1 MNAVIHRNIHI
12 IIYSKRLRPNIIS
25 LENPLNTINNP
36 TTPNT
41 LLPKPTHPT
50 MSQNEP
56 DQDPQEE
63 IDKNVS
69 DRGEYSEYDGNLWN
83 GTEPSGM

>member
-1 MNAVIHRNIHI
+1 
-12 IIYSKRLRPNIIS
+12 
-25 LENPLNTINNP
+25 
-36 TTPNT
+36 
-41 LLPKPTHPT
+41 

-83 GTEPSGM
+83 GTEPSRM